1 MTNIIK
7 GKNSILICICVI
19 LSVFSVS
26 HCIAEDIKQIYAEK
40 AAFKV
45 QVNNEEQDINSDILV
60 VDGVSYVPLRE
71 FSNMLGS
78 SVKWDEANQLIDITS
93 DFVYTQAPLK
103 FYDET
108 NEKYGYKD
116 NKGNIVIEAK
126 YDDASEFAEGAAIV
140 LSLND
145 AEYIFINQSGDE
157 LFRIDAD
164 YHSISLKEGFSEGCC
179 AVSMHEAKK
188 GTAGENFPRK
198 IVYLDKMGNKV
209 MDKEFKEYSENFH
222 EGYAVSLKNN
232 AYYFT
237 PVKPILSYIDKTG
250 NFATDTEYSE
260 AGDFI
265 DGYAK
270 VTTTDGVK
278 GKIDR
283 NFTFYPD
290 I

>member
-93 DFVYTQAPLK
+93 DFVYAQAPLK

-157 LFRIDAD
+157 LFRIDAE
-164 YHSISLKEGFSEGCC
+164 YNSISLKQGFSEGCC
-179 AVSMHEAKK
+179 AVSTFKHKV
-188 GTAGENFPRK
+188 GTAAEDFPT
-198 IVYLDKMGNKV
+198 ITYVDTMGNKV
-209 MDKEFKEYSENFH
+209 MDKEFKEYSRNFH
-222 EGYAVSLKNN
+222 EGYAVSLKGE

-237 PVKPILSYIDKTG
+237 FESPILSYIDKTG

>member
-45 QVNNEEQDINSDILV
+45 QVNNEEKDINSDILV

-157 LFRIDAD
+157 LFRIDAE
-164 YHSISLKEGFSEGCC
+164 YNSISLKQGFSEGCC
-179 AVSMHEAKK
+179 AVSTFKHKV
-188 GTAGENFPRK
+188 GTAAEDFPT
-198 IVYLDKMGNKV
+198 ITYVDTMGNKV
-209 MDKEFKEYSENFH
+209 MDKEFKEYSRNFH
-222 EGYAVSLKNN
+222 EGYAVSLKGE

-237 PVKPILSYIDKTG
+237 FESPILSYIDKTG